1 MDMGLKSIMLS
12 EMIQAEKDKHCMI
25 SLMWISLT
33 WISLMWNLKKK
44 HTNKQNKPEIES

>member
-25 SLMWISLT
+25 SLMW
-33 WISLMWNLKKK
+33 NLKKK
-44 HTNKQNKPEIES
+44 HTNKQNKPEIDS